1 MQKNF
6 DTVEE
11 FWSVEHINAA
21 TSKANP
27 NSVDEFRH
35 SLGVYM
41 GVNPQQI
48 EFKPSGHQALE
59 WLLKRL
65 SPTLSKRKVFLP
77 AFTCSVVQDAILSTG
92 LTPTHYDFTEPSGK
106 LDWEKLISLLD
117 SDTGV
122 IIITHFYGVPID
134 FRQIVQECRKRK
146 VVIIEDCAH
155 TLGGKIHDQM
165 AGTLGDASIFSFNY
179 DKPISLGWGGFALIN
194 NMQPFESSSTKDCR
208 TPSIEEELKLLQHF
222 VEAMK
227 YRRLM
232 IPYIR
237 MPSSELPN
245 HIASLPKK
253 NFTPE
258 EDVSVGSI
266 QAELGSWALERY
278 SEITLTRNR
287 IARNL
292 TVRLESQ
299 GWWVGSEV
307 EPAWLKQRVRFDNV
321 SKLQAVSRKAQS
333 KGFRIGNFNWPR
345 LLEGTGEK
353 QFENALNASTHW
365 ADVPIHQNLGE
376 GELSEISSLLNQ
388 G

>member
-1 MQKNF
+1 
-6 DTVEE
+6 
-11 FWSVEHINAA
+11 
-21 TSKANP
+21 
-27 NSVDEFRH
+27 
-35 SLGVYM
+35 
-41 GVNPQQI
+41 
-48 EFKPSGHQALE
+48 
-59 WLLKRL
+59 
-65 SPTLSKRKVFLP
+65 
-77 AFTCSVVQDAILSTG
+77 
-92 LTPTHYDFTEPSGK
+92 
-106 LDWEKLISLLD
+106 
-117 SDTGV
+117 
-122 IIITHFYGVPID
+122 
-134 FRQIVQECRKRK
+134 
-146 VVIIEDCAH
+146 
-155 TLGGKIHDQM
+155 M

-194 NMQPFESSSTKDCR
+194 NMQPFESCSTKDCR

-232 IPYIR
+232 IPHILT
-237 MPSSELPN
+237 PSSELPK

-278 SEITLTRNR
+278 SKITLTRNR

-292 TVRLESQ
+292 TVRLESK

-307 EPAWLKQRVRFDNV
+307 EPAWLKQRVRFDNI

-345 LLEGTGEK
+345 LLEGTGE